1 MEAKIKEV
9 IDNNRKWPIIIE
21 NIEARNIDNA
31 IIINSKI
38 SNKDLG
44 IIPNE
49 NGNKMPTWI
58 LEMILNDK
66 KNVVSTLVISDI
78 DQIDMTEQEKFIGI
92 LKFKG
97 INGYSFPAGTSI
109 VLTCRKGNYD
119 LVSPKIKDLC
129 IKIKG

>member
-9 IDNNRKWPIIIE
+9 IENNRKWPIIIE

-78 DQIDMTEQEKFIGI
+78 DQIDMVEQEKFIGI

>member
-9 IDNNRKWPIIIE
+9 IENNRKWPIIIE

-66 KNVVSTLVISDI
+66 KNIVSTLVISDI

-97 INGYSFPAGTSI
+97 INGYSFPAWTSI
-109 VLTCRKGNYD
+109 VLTCREGNYD

>member
-9 IDNNRKWPIIIE
+9 IENNRKWPIIIE

-49 NGNKMPTWI
+49 NGNKMPTWL

>member
-9 IDNNRKWPIIIE
+9 IKNNRKWPIIIE
-21 NIEARNIDNA
+21 NIEAENIDNA

-78 DQIDMTEQEKFIGI
+78 DQIDMIEQEKFIGI

>member
-9 IDNNRKWPIIIE
+9 IENNRKWPIIIE

-97 INGYSFPAGTSI
+97 INGYSFPAGTNI

>member
-9 IDNNRKWPIIIE
+9 IENNRKWPIIIE

-78 DQIDMTEQEKFIGI
+78 DQIDMIEQEKFIGI

>member
-1 MEAKIKEV
+1 MEEKIKQV
-9 IDNNRKWPIIIE
+9 IENNRKWPIIIE
-21 NIEARNIDNA
+21 NVKPQDIDNA
-31 IIINSKI
+31 IIIDSKI
-38 SNKDLG
+38 PNKDWG

-109 VLTCRKGNYD
+109 VLTCADGNFD
-119 LVSPKIKDLC
+119 LVSPKIKGLC